1 MSSGQEIAISLYEGP
16 NLIVPFA
23 AAIAEFPNP
32 YSASLAL
39 ARVKTLLGEILNISG
54 PAPIALVGEA
64 IDYPGLAAA
73 LALSW
78 QETNQPQGL
87 SSDVSQN
94 ESGLVRIAVGFFNAS
109 KGRFAVRAAVEI
121 ANAVFARAAD
131 PSADISRVTP
141 LFGQLGRLAHTYRFG
156 TVSSAYIMAA
166 KTCGIPVYELAPGTN
181 ALSYGQG
188 ARSVRYSE
196 ATNERDSV
204 TGYKLA
210 QSKADSNWLIK
221 RLGYPSVEHEVVRNL
236 AAVRRTAARLGAPL
250 VVKPLDRNGAMGVS
264 VGIENDAELERA
276 FATASRLSQSGGVI
290 VERFV
295 PGDEYRLNV
304 FGGKM
309 LRVSRLV
316 PASITGDGEHSI
328 AEIIAEDNVRR
339 REAKAAGDYVY
350 ELTIDDR
357 MIALLR
363 KQGFA
368 PQDRPPQGKSLR
380 LSGTSNL
387 KTGGH
392 REDVTDIVHSDN
404 VAMAEAVAQ
413 NFHLDA
419 AGVDFITPD
428 ITKSWTE
435 IPCAII
441 EVNPNPG
448 TGNDLA
454 LVVMRTKFPRAE
466 DSRIP
471 SILVVGG
478 ADKLADQISKHLSA
492 GGKRVGRTNST
503 ETFLAGQRRFAG
515 NAELPARILG
525 LLLDV
530 TCEALAVSSTVLE
543 IAKYGV
549 PHTSYELA
557 IIAQQEELTSEV
569 HDLVM
574 NNATKCIVP
583 VLPGLLDEELLAAIN
598 AL

>member
-1 MSSGQEIAISLYEGP
+1 MSSGQEIAISVYEGP

-23 AAIAEFPNP
+23 AAIAEFSNP
-32 YSASLAL
+32 YLTPLATD
-39 ARVKTLLGEILNISG
+39 RVQTLLGEIFNLSK
-54 PAPIALVGEA
+54 PAPIALVGEE
-64 IDYPGLAAA
+64 IDFPSLAAA

-78 QETNQPQGL
+78 QETDQPQGL
-87 SSDVSQN
+87 SSEVSQN
-94 ESGLVRIAVGFFNAS
+94 ENGLALIAVGYFNAA
-109 KGRFAVRAAVEI
+109 KGRFAVRSGVEI

-156 TVSSAYIMAA
+156 TGSSAYIMAA

-196 ATNERDSV
+196 ATNEGDSV

-210 QSKADSNWLIK
+210 QSKADSNQLIK
-221 RLGYPSVEHEVVRNL
+221 RIGFPGVEHEVVRNL
-236 AAVRRTAARLGAPL
+236 AAARRTAAKLGAPL

-264 VGIENDAELERA
+264 VGIENNAELELA
-276 FATASRLSQSGGVI
+276 FATASRLSQSGSVL

-295 PGDEYRLNV
+295 PGDEYRLTV
-304 FGGKM
+304 FGGEM
-309 LRVSRLV
+309 LRASRLV

-328 AEIIAEDNVRR
+328 AEIIATDNIRR
-339 REAKAAGDYVY
+339 RKAKAGGDYVY
-350 ELTIDDR
+350 ELSIDDR

-363 KQGFA
+363 KQGFT

-392 REDVTDIVHSDN
+392 REDVTDIIHHDN
-404 VAMAEAVAQ
+404 VAMAEAIAQ
-413 NFHLDA
+413 NFRLDA

-435 IPCAII
+435 NPCAII

-448 TGNDLA
+448 TGNDMA

-466 DSRIP
+466 DGRIP
-471 SILVVGG
+471 SILVLDGS
-478 ADKLADQISKHLSA
+478 DKLADQITKHLSA
-492 GGKRVGRTNST
+492 GGKCIGRTNAT

-515 NAELPARILG
+515 SEELPARILG
-525 LLLDV
+525 LLLDAM
-530 TCEALAVSSTVLE
+530 CEALVVNCTPLE
-543 IAKYGV
+543 IAKYGL
-549 PHTSYELA
+549 PHTKYDLA
-557 IIAQQEELTSEV
+557 IIPEREELTSEI
-569 HDLVM
+569 HDLLT

-583 VLPGLLDEELLAAIN
+583 ALPGLLDEKLISAIG